1 MTTIKTSPPPNPLP
15 ATWLRAIANS
25 ITITFREHGWQK
37 HEKRRVHHPTGNPRI
52 NPRPTSNVHRSALLT
67 STETL
72 ETIFFLTGTVEPI
85 PALGIPPIAWELD
98 QLTATGALHDQPD
111 LTTALNTLCRKGRRD
126 TPFTT
131 RRNRHGNLT
140 LRAGQYA
147 TAQEREAITLV
158 AAVATLH
165 VLDEHDYWDALASD
179 DQLDGAALL
188 ELLGAS

>member
-37 HEKRRVHHPTGNPRI
+37 HEKRRVHHPTGNPRS
-52 NPRPTSNVHRSALLT
+52 NPRPTSSVHRSALLT
-67 STETL
+67 NTETL

-85 PALGIPPIAWELD
+85 PTLGIPPIAWELD
-98 QLTATGALHDQPD
+98 QLTAAGALHNQPD

-126 TPFTT
+126 TPFAT

-140 LRAGQYA
+140 LRAGVYTTLA
-147 TAQEREAITLV
+147 EREAITLV

-165 VLDEHDYWDALASD
+165 VLNEADYWDALAEN
-179 DQLDGAALL
+179 DQLDAQTVLQLFEA
-188 ELLGAS
+188 